1 MMQLAREFRR
11 PDWRRMLSEMSASE
25 LGEWAEHFSLKSFS
39 DALLDAEFA
48 TLKALVTG
56 LVTGVAQDA
65 DDFRLLSAA
74 EPVPEK
80 TDDELMR
87 LGEGITG
94 GVRYGPDSE
103 PGH

>member
-1 MMQLAREFRR
+1 MHLAREFRR

-25 LGEWAEHFSLKSFS
+25 LGEWAEHFSLNSFS
-39 DALLDAEFA
+39 DVLLDAEFA

-56 LVTGVAQDA
+56 LVTGAAQDA
-65 DDFRLLSAA
+65 DDFRLLSAS